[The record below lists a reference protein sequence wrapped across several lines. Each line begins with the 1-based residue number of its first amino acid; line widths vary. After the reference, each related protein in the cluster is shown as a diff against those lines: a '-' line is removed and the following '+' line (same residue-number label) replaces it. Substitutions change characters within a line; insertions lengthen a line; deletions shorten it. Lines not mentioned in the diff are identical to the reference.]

1 MPFDYSRTDRV
12 NEQIKRNLAQIIRE
26 KLKDP
31 RVNMISIL
39 DAEVS
44 KDFKYAKIYFDTL
57 DENNIEEC
65 LMGLKRASGFLRREL
80 ARTLTLRATPE
91 LTFFHDD
98 TEKKANALSALIDKA
113 VASDKPSQNE

>member
-1 MPFDYSRTDRV
+1 MPFDYSRTDRI
-12 NEQIKRNLAQIIRE
+12 NEQVKRNLAQIIRE

-44 KDFKYAKIYFDTL
+44 KDLKYAKIYFDTL
-57 DENNIEEC
+57 HEDTIDDC
-65 LMGLKRASGFLRREL
+65 LEGLKRASGFLRREL
-80 ARTLTLRATPE
+80 GRTLTLRSTPE
-91 LTFFHDD
+91 LKFFYDD

-113 VASDKPSQNE
+113 VASDNPSPD